1 MTDDRAIE
9 VLLSEACAP
18 IRWRVEKEILGRK
31 PETVSKDELLAYPRV
46 KENLDYLTGETD
58 FNSIHGS
65 TERTFENACGS
76 LYDMGIRSGVKELDE
91 RIKPYFDFLEAL
103 ADDATDD
110 RYMHTSFLGREFA
123 ASLIAGSVSAL
134 GYDGHPAVR
143 KHVAARLARLKEF
156 GPRFDPATLYLPDPA
171 GYPKVWRGKTPFLNP
186 LHYLG
191 KRFHLPWV
199 WDVNSWGNLPEGL
212 LRKAEEA
219 VGWMMTDEYQSLRWG
234 YGVVA
239 IAPRRYCAMGWSM
252 KLPGWNGGFDA
263 ECLGYLLRNM
273 EMLAPF
279 ESAKAHS
286 WFKKAL
292 AWLEG
297 FVDADGLCQILRE
310 SLMGKGN
317 WILGRLGAVEL
328 SPRTYPKRVLEA
340 TFRLALIR
348 KKAV

>member
-31 PETVSKDELLAYPRV
+31 PETVSKEELLDYSRI
-46 KENLDYLTGETD
+46 KESIGYLTGRMD

-76 LYDMGIRSGVKELDE
+76 LYDMGVRSGVKELNG
-91 RIKPYFDFLEAL
+91 RIKPYLDFLQAL
-103 ADDATDD
+103 AGNASDDH
-110 RYMHTSFLGREFA
+110 YLHTSLLGREFA

-134 GYDGHPAVR
+134 GYKEHPTVR
-143 KHVAARLARLKEF
+143 KHVVARLTRLQEF

-186 LHYLG
+186 EHYTG

-199 WDVNSWGNLPEGL
+199 WDVNSWGNLPEVL
-212 LRKAEEA
+212 LRKAGEV
-219 VGWMMTDEYQSLRWG
+219 VGWIMTDEYQSLRKG

-239 IAPRRYCAMGWSM
+239 TTPRRYYAMGWSM
-252 KLPGWNGGFDA
+252 KLPGWNGGFDS
-263 ECLGYLLRNM
+263 ECLGSLLRYM
-273 EMLAPF
+273 EMLAPL
-279 ESAKAHS
+279 EAATTHP

-297 FVDADGLCQILRE
+297 FVDKDGLCLIPRE
-310 SLMGKGN
+310 SLMEKGN
-317 WILGRLGAVEL
+317 WILGGLGAVEL
-328 SPRTYPKRVLEA
+328 SPRTYRKRVLEA
-340 TFRLALIR
+340 TFRLTLIR
-348 KKAV
+348 KKVA